1 MRVDPPV
8 FSAIAR
14 IALRRL
20 MAPAAQSAYDRD
32 KPPGITCMTPTGNAK
47 GALFMAIAMAGFT
60 CNDALVKSVTGVMN
74 TGQIL
79 FVRGLMTTVLV
90 LIIARWMGALG
101 SWRVVLQ
108 PAVAM
113 RMVAEILASLAY
125 ISALGT
131 MPLANTAAILQALPL
146 AVTLGA
152 AVFLGEKVGWRRWL
166 AITAGFAGVLIVIRP
181 GPEGFSLAAVYVIA
195 SVFGAAARDLSTRQI
210 DRAVPSL
217 FISVITAISIT
228 LVGGALIVPMGG
240 WQPMSVST
248 LGRLAAASVLLL
260 VGYQGIV
267 SAMRSGEISFVAPF
281 RYTSLI
287 WAIAIG
293 FVFFGELPD
302 VWMTL
307 GVSIIVVSGLY
318 TFYRE
323 NRRHAEG
330 VAERSK
336 PGSP

>member
-1 MRVDPPV
+1 
-8 FSAIAR
+8 
-14 IALRRL
+14 
-20 MAPAAQSAYDRD
+20 
-32 KPPGITCMTPTGNAK
+32 MTPTGNAK

-90 LIIARWMGALG
+90 LVIARWMGALG

-152 AVFLGEKVGWRRWL
+152 ALFLGEKVGWRRWL

-307 GVSIIVVSGLY
+307 GVSIIVASGLY

-336 PGSP
+336 PGAP